1 MRPGGAPVPNFFVPM
16 VQQGQQGQRPGGR
29 RGAVQQPVPLM
40 PGVAGGMF
48 SVPYDVGGMPLRDA
62 SLSQQIPIGAL
73 ASHLANAS
81 PEQQRTVGSSLPL
94 VFTLLNNSSSLA

>member
-1 MRPGGAPVPNFFVPM
+1 MLPRGRVYRYPPG
-16 VQQGQQGQRPGGR
+16 
-29 RGAVQQPVPLM
+29 RGMPDGPM
-40 PGVAGGMF
+40 PGVAGGMY

-81 PEQQRTVGSSLPL
+81 PEQQRTVGCH
-94 VFTLLNNSSSLA
+94 FN

>member
-1 MRPGGAPVPNFFVPM
+1 
-16 VQQGQQGQRPGGR
+16 
-29 RGAVQQPVPLM
+29 M
-40 PGVAGGMF
+40 PGVAGGMY

-81 PEQQRTVGSSLPL
+81 PEQQRTVGCHFS
-94 VFTLLNNSSSLA
+94 